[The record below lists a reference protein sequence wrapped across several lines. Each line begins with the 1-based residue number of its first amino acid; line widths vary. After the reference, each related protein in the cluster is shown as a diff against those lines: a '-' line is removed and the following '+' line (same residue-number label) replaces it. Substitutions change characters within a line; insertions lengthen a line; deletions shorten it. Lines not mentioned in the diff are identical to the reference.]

1 MPRTG
6 SSRHRRS
13 VAATV
18 ALAATVVAVAALAGC
33 SGSSSGSSGS
43 SAAAWPTTTARL
55 QIVSPTPNQ
64 TTPPNTTLTLNLIGA
79 RIVPAATGPLRP
91 DEGHIHVSV
100 DGKLVSM
107 AYGTTQDLTGLAAGP
122 HTVQAEFV
130 ATDHAPFKNRVI
142 AAVLFQVQP

>member
-6 SSRHRRS
+6 SSRRRRS
-13 VAATV
+13 VTATAAW
-18 ALAATVVAVAALAGC
+18 AATVVVFAALAGC
-33 SGSSSGSSGS
+33 SSSGSGSKGS
-43 SAAAWPTTTARL
+43 SAAARPTTSARL

-64 TTPPNTTLTLNLIGA
+64 TTKPDVTLTLNLIGA
-79 RIVPAATGPLRP
+79 RVVPAATGPLRA

-107 AYGTTQDLTGLAAGP
+107 AYGTTQDLTGLTAGP

-130 ATDHAPFKNRVI
+130 ATDHAPFENRVI